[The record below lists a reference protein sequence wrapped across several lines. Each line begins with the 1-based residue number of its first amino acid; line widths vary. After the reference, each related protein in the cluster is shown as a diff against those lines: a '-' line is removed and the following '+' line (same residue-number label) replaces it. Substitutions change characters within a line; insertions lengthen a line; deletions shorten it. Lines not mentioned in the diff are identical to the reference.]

1 MSYSSSETAT
11 NIHKDKIM
19 SLMVYTKGAAL
30 VLRYSNAQPPLYV
43 ELAPLLVQFL
53 HFITPW
59 ECIEEI

>member
-1 MSYSSSETAT
+1 
-11 NIHKDKIM
+11 M